1 MSFFGAL
8 FSQKNSGSK
17 PAGNPLKPLNPEI
30 TLSVR
35 AMRDDLVEMGLQEP
49 EKHTRSVPSRP
60 VITPNPFVNQPT
72 DQIASIPEHTTK
84 QELESLK
91 KIWDERGSFA
101 QKKSVSL
108 PVVPDSLLMPGLSS
122 ISQPT
127 IVSSRSKSQTT
138 PSEVPQPDSLA
149 NHPSPTLH
157 FPRWFIGVGLVVFI
171 LTLLGGGWY
180 WKQLFSPSVTTQN
193 PDVNPS
199 PISQPPNPVASQP
212 PSVYKT
218 SGLNE
223 LSFDTKTVTTGQI
236 QSALTSAGQKIK
248 DSGIQQPIAFQIT
261 DEQHNPVSFF
271 IFTKWFSLGLM
282 PEIIASLDETF
293 TLYLYNDSGTVHVG
307 LDTKSKDVTQTTV
320 LLSKDEPT
328 LAKSMATLFL
338 NDKVLPPAN
347 AQFGSGS
354 YNGTATRYFNFSI
367 PEPPSSASFS
377 LDYAVVNQ
385 HLIMATSKQT
395 NRAIM
400 DTVSAL
406 PRNK

>member
-1 MSFFGAL
+1 
-8 FSQKNSGSK
+8 
-17 PAGNPLKPLNPEI
+17 
-30 TLSVR
+30 
-35 AMRDDLVEMGLQEP
+35 MRDDLVEIGLQAP
-49 EKHTRSVPSRP
+49 EKHTQPALSRP

-72 DQIASIPEHTTK
+72 DQIASIPEHTAK

-91 KIWDERGSFA
+91 KTWDERGSFA
-101 QKKSVSL
+101 QKKSASL
-108 PVVPDSLLMPGLSS
+108 SVAPDNLLAPELSS

-127 IVSSRSKSQTT
+127 IVSSRSKPQTT
-138 PSEVPQPDSLA
+138 LSEVIQPDPLA
-149 NHPSPTLH
+149 NHQSPILQ

-171 LTLLGGGWY
+171 LILLGGGWY
-180 WKQLFSPSVTTQN
+180 WKQLSSPAITAQN

-199 PISQPPNPVASQP
+199 PISQQPNPVNAEP
-212 PSVYKT
+212 PSIYKT

-236 QSALTSAGQKIK
+236 QSALISAGQKIK
-248 DSGIQQPIAFQIT
+248 DGGIQQPIAFQIT
-261 DEQHNPVSFF
+261 DEHHNPVSFF

-293 TLYLYNDSGTVHVG
+293 TLYLYNDSGTIHAG
-307 LDTKSKDVTQTTV
+307 LDIKSKEVAQTTV

-354 YNGTATRYFNFSI
+354 YNGTTTRYFNFSI
-367 PEPPSSASFS
+367 PETPSSASLS
-377 LDYAVVNQ
+377 LDYALVNQ
-385 HLIMATSKQT
+385 HLIIATSKQT
-395 NRAIM
+395 NRAII
-400 DTVSAL
+400 DTVSTL
-406 PRNK
+406 PGSK